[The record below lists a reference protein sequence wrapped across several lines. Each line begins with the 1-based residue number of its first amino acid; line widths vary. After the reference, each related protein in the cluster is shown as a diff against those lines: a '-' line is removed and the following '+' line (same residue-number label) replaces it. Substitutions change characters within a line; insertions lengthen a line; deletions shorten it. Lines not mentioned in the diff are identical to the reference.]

1 MIETARLILSLL
13 DSRERKQLYFLIP
26 LFVFAAFV
34 DVAGVASIAPFILV
48 VSNPQSIGSNPAL
61 STVHRLMGAPETNT
75 FILMLA
81 GIVFVSLVGSIGIK
95 SFSEYAVMRFGAART
110 LSISTRLLRTYLG
123 QSYSWFLDRHS
134 SDLGKNILV
143 EVDQV
148 VRGVIVPSMRL
159 LSQFLVVSFLLTL
172 IVATAPHVA
181 FAVFVIV
188 GGSFAGIYVACRKFL
203 LRNGV
208 IAREANRERYQIA
221 QEAMAGIKEV
231 KVLGLEEGYIRRF
244 RAAADR
250 LARCDQATAV
260 VTTLPVRFLE
270 LMLFG
275 SVILLIV
282 LFIVV
287 KEQRLETILPVL
299 GLFAFAGYRIMPALN
314 ILFTAAAQ
322 VQYNRAMLV
331 NISKNL
337 AEAPTQQSALR
348 RTTERLPLRREI
360 RLKAVTY
367 TYPKAERPSL
377 RGLSLTLGAKKTFG
391 FVGRTGAGKT
401 TAVDLILGLLQP
413 DSGAVEV
420 DGVAITA
427 ENVRTWQR
435 SIGYVA
441 QQIFLADDTVAS
453 NIAFGVPGGDID
465 LAAVERAARIAM
477 VHEFIVTKLP
487 QGYRTMVGERG
498 VRLSGGERQRIG
510 IARALY
516 HDPDVLVLDEATS
529 ALDNVTERAVMDAI
543 HNIGRSKTIILI
555 AHRLT
560 TVRACDAIFVLE
572 EGGLCAQGTYEELL
586 VAGESFREMAL
597 S

>member
-1 MIETARLILSLL
+1 MIETARLILGLL
-13 DSRERKQLYFLIP
+13 DPREKKQLYFLLP

-48 VSNPQSIGSNPAL
+48 VSNPQSIDSNPAL
-61 STVHRLMGAPETNT
+61 SYVHQLMGDPETNT

-81 GIVFVSLVGSIGIK
+81 GIVFASLVGSIGVK
-95 SFSEYAVMRFGAART
+95 AFSEYAVMRFGAART

-148 VRGVIVPSMRL
+148 VKGVLVPSTRV

-208 IAREANRERYQIA
+208 VAREANRERYQIA
-221 QEAMAGIKEV
+221 QESMAGVKEV

-244 RAAADR
+244 RTAADR
-250 LARCDQATAV
+250 MARCEQAASV
-260 VTTLPVRFLE
+260 VTMLPVRLLE

-275 SVILLIV
+275 SVILLV
-282 LFIVV
+282 ALFIVV
-287 KEQRLETILPVL
+287 KEQRLDTILPVL

-314 ILFTAAAQ
+314 LLFTSFAQ
-322 VQYNRAMLV
+322 VQYNRAMLLNV
-331 NISKNL
+331 SRAL
-337 AEAPTQQSALR
+337 AEAPTQASDLR
-348 RTTERLPLRREI
+348 RSAERLPLRRAI
-360 RLKAVTY
+360 KLKNVTY

-377 RGLSLTLGAKKTFG
+377 RGLSLTLPAKKTFG
-391 FVGRTGAGKT
+391 FVGKTGAGKT
-401 TAVDLILGLLQP
+401 TTVDLILGLLQP
-413 DSGAVEV
+413 QSGEIEV
-420 DGVAITA
+420 DGVAITSA
-427 ENVRTWQR
+427 NVRKWQR

-453 NIAFGVPGGDID
+453 NIAFGMPEDEID
-465 LAAVERAARIAM
+465 MAAVERAARIAM
-477 VHEFIVTKLP
+477 VRDFIVDKLP
-487 QGYRTMVGERG
+487 QGYLTMVGERG

-555 AHRLT
+555 AHRLS
-560 TVRACDAIFVLE
+560 TVKVCDMVFLL
-572 EGGLCAQGTYEELL
+572 EGGQLSSSGTYDELL
-586 VAGESFREMAL
+586 AHGAITTS
-597 S
+597 